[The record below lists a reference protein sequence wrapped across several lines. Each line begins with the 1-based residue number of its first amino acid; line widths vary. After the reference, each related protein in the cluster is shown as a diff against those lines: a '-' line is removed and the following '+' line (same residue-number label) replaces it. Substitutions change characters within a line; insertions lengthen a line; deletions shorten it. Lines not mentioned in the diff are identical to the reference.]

1 MAHQFRLATLLRLR
15 ERERDVA
22 AKALQD
28 VRLAIERLDDA
39 LREINDTSRSMDQI
53 RKQASQGAIAIQ
65 QVLEAQRFQMVL
77 AAQES
82 QIKQNLGLL
91 HQELERRESALLK
104 CQQSVKSLEKLKSQR
119 FAAADTLAMA
129 KQQERLDEW
138 SSIRHAISVNATNST
153 INES

>member
-28 VRLAIERLDDA
+28 VRLAIDKLDDA
-39 LREINDTSRSMDQI
+39 LREINDTHRSMDQI
-53 RKQASQGAIAIQ
+53 RKDASQGAIAIQ

-77 AAQES
+77 SAQES

-91 HQELERRESALLK
+91 HQERERRESALLK
-104 CQQSVKSLEKLKSQR
+104 CQQSVKSLEKLKTQR
-119 FAAADTLAMA
+119 IAAADTLAMS

-138 SSIRHAISVNATNST
+138 SSIRHAMSVNATNST
-153 INES
+153 IDES